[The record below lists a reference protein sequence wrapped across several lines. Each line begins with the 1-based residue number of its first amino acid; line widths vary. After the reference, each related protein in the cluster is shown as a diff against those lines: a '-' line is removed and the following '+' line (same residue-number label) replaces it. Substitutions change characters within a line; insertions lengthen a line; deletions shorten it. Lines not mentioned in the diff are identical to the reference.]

1 MQQSLE
7 GQLNALGYTL
17 HNHVEDDSTTKG
29 YRPVV
34 LVPLFANVL
43 PQRQQYAVNEIVDEG
58 GVKVL
63 EQVVTPHGIGLG
75 FDMADELAEYQSS
88 ALSLEVKDG
97 KTLQELGADMEIIN
111 WLKQNGPMSGGY

>member
-1 MQQSLE
+1 M
-7 GQLNALGYTL
+7 
-17 HNHVEDDSTTKG
+17 HNHVEAESTTKG

-34 LVPLFANVL
+34 LVPLFANVS

-75 FDMADELAEYQSS
+75 FDMAEELAEYQSS
-88 ALSLEVKDG
+88 ALSIEVKDG

-111 WLKQNGPMSGGY
+111 WLKENGPMSGGL